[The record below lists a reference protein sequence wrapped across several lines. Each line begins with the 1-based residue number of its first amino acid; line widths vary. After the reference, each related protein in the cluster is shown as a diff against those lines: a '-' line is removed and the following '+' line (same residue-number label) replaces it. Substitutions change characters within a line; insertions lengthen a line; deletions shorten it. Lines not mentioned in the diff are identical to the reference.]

1 MIKVLAYSV
10 SYVGIKKETS
20 EFYVDAFNYVEY
32 FRINKWVHHVEV
44 FTAWGIKIIRR
55 DELHV

>member
-10 SYVGIKKETS
+10 SYVGIKKCES
-20 EFYVDAFNYVEY
+20 EFNVDVFNYVDY
-32 FRINKWVHHVEV
+32 FKNNRWIHHVEV

-55 DELHV
+55 DEI